1 MALLVGVN
9 TLGNSNNLTNNVCV
23 SINNSNKSIVH
34 VKVNT
39 LIYLVVV
46 LVWLFGVLI

>member
-23 SINNSNKSIVH
+23 SVNNSNESIVH
-34 VKVNT
+34 VKINT
-39 LIYLVVV
+39 LIYLAVV
-46 LVWLFGVLI
+46 LVWLFGVF